1 MTPPYN
7 NWQKNQPLT
16 QEQIEISRQI
26 LAEVQNGESVFKSI
40 RRHPLAN
47 GGYVAKYTLVKAYH
61 QFVQSGKFPPNEKLL
76 RTIRMKPMRTLSGVT
91 TVTVLTRP
99 SPCPGNCI
107 FCPEDEQLPK
117 SYLRREPGAARA
129 FQNHFDPYLQVAS
142 RLESYHAIGHP
153 TDKIELLILGGCW
166 TAYPREYQQWFIKCC
181 LDALNGRDSTS
192 LEQAQVMNETAIHRN
207 VGLVIETRPDEIN
220 AETAIFLRQLGVTK
234 VQLGA
239 QSFDDEILSRNQRGH
254 TAAATLK
261 ATALLRAAG
270 FKIVLHWMPN
280 LLGATIES
288 DKADFSRM
296 WTDGYC
302 PDEIKIYPTQLLES
316 TQLYRHWQQGK
327 YQPYTTEQLIQ
338 LLADIKPAIPSYC
351 RVNRV
356 IRDIPADY
364 IVAGNKRSSLR
375 QDALKEL
382 ARRGQRC
389 NCLRCREVRGQMID
403 PNQLALSDL
412 EYQAVF
418 TQEHFLSYQTPD
430 KLVAGYLRLSLRHES
445 LSAEA
450 QSLHELYRYAPE
462 LSGAAIIREVH
473 IYGQSLEVGNAQNGA
488 AQHIGLGTELIKKAE
503 EISKKSGYKKIAVIS
518 AIGTREYYRK
528 RGFTIEN
535 SYMTKY
541 LSRAVN

>member
-1 MTPPYN
+1 MTPPN
-7 NWQKNQPLT
+7 RTWQKNQPLT

-26 LAEVQNGESVFKSI
+26 LIEVHNGESVFKSI
-40 RRHPLAN
+40 RRHPLPD
-47 GGYVAKYTLVKAYH
+47 GGYVAKYILVKAYLN
-61 QFVQSGKFPPNEKLL
+61 FVQTSQMPADVSLL
-76 RTIRMKPMRTLSGVT
+76 RAIRMKPMRTLSGVT
-91 TVTVLTRP
+91 TVTVLTKP

-107 FCPEDEQLPK
+107 FCPEDELLPK
-117 SYLRREPGAARA
+117 SYLRKEPGAARA
-129 FQNHFDPYLQVAS
+129 FQNHFDPFLQVAS

-153 TDKIELLILGGCW
+153 TEKIELLILGGCW
-166 TAYPREYQQWFIKCC
+166 TAYPREYQQWFIKRC
-181 LDALNGRDSTS
+181 LDALNGGDGTS
-192 LEQAQVMNETAIHRN
+192 LEHAQTMNETATHRN

-220 AETAIFLRQLGVTK
+220 AETAIFLRQMGVTK

-239 QSFDDEILSRNQRGH
+239 QSFNDEILSKNLRGH
-254 TAAATLK
+254 TAAQTLK

-288 DKADFSRM
+288 DKADFNRM
-296 WTDGYC
+296 WADGYC
-302 PDEIKIYPTQLLES
+302 PDELKIYPTQLLES
-316 TQLYRHWQQGK
+316 AQLYVYWQQGK

-338 LLADIKPAIPSYC
+338 LLADIKPTIPSYC

-389 NCLRCREVRGQMID
+389 NCLRCREVRGQLVD
-403 PNQLALSDL
+403 PGHLSFNDL
-412 EYQAVF
+412 EYQASF
-418 TQEHFLSYQTPD
+418 AHEHFLSYQTSD
-430 KLVAGYLRLSLRHES
+430 ELIAGYLRLSLGIEFPP
-445 LSAEA
+445 AEA
-450 QSLHELYRYAPE
+450 QSVHELFQYAPE

-473 IYGQSLEVGNAQNGA
+473 VYGQSLEVGNVQNGA

-528 RGFTIEN
+528 RGFTVEN

-541 LSRAVN
+541 LS

>member
-1 MTPPYN
+1 MTPPN
-7 NWQKNQPLT
+7 RNWQKNQPLT

-26 LAEVQNGESVFKSI
+26 LNEVHDGDSVFKSI
-40 RRHPLAN
+40 RRHPLAD
-47 GGYVAKYTLVKAYH
+47 GGYVAKYILVKAYH
-61 QFVQSGKFPPNEKLL
+61 HFVQSSQLSTDENLL
-76 RTIRMKPMRTLSGVT
+76 RAIRMKPMRTLSGVT
-91 TVTVLTRP
+91 TVTVLTQP

-166 TAYPREYQQWFIKCC
+166 TSYPREYQQWFIKRC
-181 LDALNGRDSTS
+181 LDALNGCDGTS
-192 LEQAQVMNETAIHRN
+192 LEHAQALNETATHRN
-207 VGLVIETRPDEIN
+207 VGMVIETRPDEIN
-220 AETAIFLRQLGVTK
+220 AETAIFLRRLGVTK

-239 QSFDDEILSRNQRGH
+239 QSFDDEILSRNLRGH
-254 TAAATLK
+254 TVAATLK

-288 DKADFSRM
+288 DKADFNHM

-316 TQLYRHWQQGK
+316 AQLYRYWQQGK

-338 LLADIKPAIPSYC
+338 LLADIKLTIPNYC
-351 RVNRV
+351 RVNRI

-412 EYQAVF
+412 EYQAAF
-418 TQEHFLSYQTPD
+418 AQEHFLSYQTPD
-430 KLVAGYLRLSLRHES
+430 ELVAGYLRLSLVHEFP
-445 LSAEA
+445 SAEA

-473 IYGQSLEVGNAQNGA
+473 IYGQSLEVGGAQNGA

-503 EISKKSGYKKIAVIS
+503 AISKKWGYKKIAVIS

-528 RGFTIEN
+528 RGFIVEN
-535 SYMTKY
+535 SYMTKN
-541 LSRAVN
+541 LS